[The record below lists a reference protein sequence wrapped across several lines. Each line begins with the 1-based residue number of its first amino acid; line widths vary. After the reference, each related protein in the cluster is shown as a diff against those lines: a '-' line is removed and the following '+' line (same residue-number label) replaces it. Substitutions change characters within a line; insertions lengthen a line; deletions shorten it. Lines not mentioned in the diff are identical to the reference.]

1 MNHCKLINKDFDIIS
16 FKIKN
21 GLLDIINNNFSK
33 KMHNHLENQ
42 WHLSNK
48 KALFYNMRAY
58 YEAKGLNPF
67 NYIPLTFHIQKGTED
82 PEFKKFLEYFNK
94 RVDLMKENNKLR
106 KNPENKKKIP
116 KIRNIWII
124 KPGEITNCG

>member
-1 MNHCKLINKDFDIIS
+1 
-16 FKIKN
+16 
-21 GLLDIINNNFSK
+21 
-33 KMHNHLENQ
+33 
-42 WHLSNK
+42 
-48 KALFYNMRAY
+48 MRAY

-94 RVDLMKENNKLR
+94 RVDLMKENNKIR
-106 KNPENKKKIP
+106 KIPENKKKIP